1 MTGFPWTAREVTE
14 ALGLAAASWDHA
26 YTGVSTDTRSLK
38 AGEVF
43 VALKGERFDAHDFLS
58 DARWADVGAVVVR
71 HRTPR
76 WPGFDWFEVDDTLAA
91 LGALARHRRD
101 AFQGPVVAITGTTG
115 KTSTKELAAAAIGA
129 KLRVHK
135 SERNLNNL
143 VGVPLTL
150 LAMPVEAE
158 AAVIECGASVPGEIP
173 RMREIVRP
181 DVAVVTTV
189 DAGHLEGFGSLE
201 NVFAEKTALLAG
213 AATAVVG
220 TSPAT
225 LADAARAAA
234 KRVVTAGLDGRADWV
249 AEHVT
254 LLPDGRPRFTVR
266 GVEVELALRGRHM
279 VANALVALAIADA
292 VGVPLADAA
301 RGLAAARVPAGRSE
315 VFDVDGVTV
324 INDTYN
330 ANPPSFVAALDLL
343 AALRGARRSVV
354 VAGTMRELGAASRE
368 LHAGVAARILEARPD
383 VVAAVGEFAAAFEAL
398 RGALGRTELIAAAT
412 PEAVAPPLRERLRG
426 GDVVLLKASRGVGL
440 ERVIP
445 LLWPS
450 HATPEVHG

>member
-1 MTGFPWTAREVTE
+1 MTGFSWTAREVTQ
-14 ALGLAAASWDHA
+14 ALGLPAASWDHA
-26 YTGVSTDTRSLK
+26 YAAISTDTRSLK
-38 AGEVF
+38 AGELF

-71 HRTPR
+71 HGTPR

-91 LGALARHRRD
+91 LGALARYRRD
-101 AFQGPVVAITGTTG
+101 AFKGPVVAITGTTG

-129 KLRVHK
+129 RLRVHK

-150 LAMPVEAE
+150 LATPIEAE

-173 RMREIVRP
+173 RQREIVRP

-189 DAGHLEGFGSLE
+189 DAGHLEGFGSLDR
-201 NVFAEKTALLAG
+201 VFEEKTALLAG

-220 TSPAT
+220 TSPAR
-225 LADAARAAA
+225 LADAARGAA
-234 KRVVTAGLDGRADWV
+234 KRVVTAGLDGPADWV
-249 AEHVT
+249 AESVT

-301 RGLAAARVPAGRSE
+301 RGLAAARVPAGRSD
-315 VFDVDGVTV
+315 VFDVDGMTV
-324 INDTYN
+324 VDDTYN
-330 ANPPSFVAALDLL
+330 ANPPSFAAALDLL
-343 AALRGARRSVV
+343 AALRGSRRTVV
-354 VAGTMRELGAASRE
+354 VAGTMRELGAVSRE
-368 LHAGVAARILEARPD
+368 LHAAVAGRILDLRPD
-383 VVAAVGEFAAAFEAL
+383 VVAAVGAFAPAFEAL
-398 RGALGRTELIAAAT
+398 RGRLQATELVAGET
-412 PEAVAPPLRERLRG
+412 PEAVAAPLRERLRP

-450 HATPEVHG
+450 HATTEVHA